1 MKISSRQWEDFS
13 PFDTFCQYLKSR
25 LSGSSLFHHNS
36 AIKAQKHIYRKERR
50 PKRYIPTAETINNNT
65 ETTSCQRNNSG
76 RAKSKAQEEAEIPVK
91 TAKNVLGN
99 MPKVPA
105 VMNERKGTP
114 TKAMMA
120 FVMAKGKIGESR
132 ARNTQEKEEDRTFAR
147 KLEGTRDSK
156 AVAPNFLAR
165 K

>member
-1 MKISSRQWEDFS
+1 M
-13 PFDTFCQYLKSR
+13 
-25 LSGSSLFHHNS
+25 
-36 AIKAQKHIYRKERR
+36 
-50 PKRYIPTAETINNNT
+50 YIPIAETRRSTT
-65 ETTSCQRNNSG
+65 ETRSCQRTNSG
-76 RAKSKAQEEAEIPVK
+76 REKSKAQEEADIPVK

-99 MPKVPA
+99 IPKVPA
-105 VMNERKGTP
+105 VMKARNRTP
-114 TKAMMA
+114 TKAMIA

-132 ARNTQEKEEDRTFAR
+132 ARNTQEKEDDRTFAR

>member
-1 MKISSRQWEDFS
+1 MLYALSR
-13 PFDTFCQYLKSR
+13 R
-25 LSGSSLFHHNS
+25 LV
-36 AIKAQKHIYRKERR
+36 YRKERR
-50 PKRYIPTAETINNNT
+50 PKRYIPTAETTKSNT

-76 RAKSKAQEEAEIPVK
+76 RANNNAHDDAEIPVN

-99 MPKVPA
+99 IPKVPA
-105 VMNERKGTP
+105 VIKARKGTP

-132 ARNTQEKEEDRTFAR
+132 ARNTQEKEDDRTFAR

>member
-1 MKISSRQWEDFS
+1 MLYALSR
-13 PFDTFCQYLKSR
+13 R
-25 LSGSSLFHHNS
+25 L
-36 AIKAQKHIYRKERR
+36 IYRIERR
-50 PKRYIPTAETINNNT
+50 PSAYIPTAETTKSNT

-76 RAKSKAQEEAEIPVK
+76 RANNKAHEEAEIPVK
-91 TAKNVLGN
+91 TAKNVRGN

-114 TKAMMA
+114 TKAMIA

>member
-1 MKISSRQWEDFS
+1 MLYALIR
-13 PFDTFCQYLKSR
+13 R
-25 LSGSSLFHHNS
+25 
-36 AIKAQKHIYRKERR
+36 IVYRIERR
-50 PKRYIPTAETINNNT
+50 PKTYIPTAETSNNTT
-65 ETTSCQRNNSG
+65 ETTSCQRNSSG
-76 RAKSKAQEEAEIPVK
+76 RANNKAHDDAEIPVK
-91 TAKNVLGN
+91 TAKNVRGN
-99 MPKVPA
+99 IPKVPA

-114 TKAMMA
+114 TKAMIA

-132 ARNTQEKEEDRTFAR
+132 ARNTQEKEDDRTFAR

>member
-1 MKISSRQWEDFS
+1 MLYALSR
-13 PFDTFCQYLKSR
+13 R
-25 LSGSSLFHHNS
+25 LV
-36 AIKAQKHIYRKERR
+36 YRKERR
-50 PKRYIPTAETINNNT
+50 PKRYIPTAETIKSST
-65 ETTSCQRNNSG
+65 EITSCQRTNSG
-76 RAKSKAQEEAEIPVK
+76 RANNKAQDEAEIPVK

-99 MPKVPA
+99 IPKVPA
-105 VMNERKGTP
+105 VIKARKGTP

>member
-1 MKISSRQWEDFS
+1 MAFSRI
-13 PFDTFCQYLKSR
+13 DTICQYLKSR
-25 LSGSSLFHHNS
+25 LSGSRLFHHNS
-36 AIKAQKHIYRKERR
+36 AIKAHKHIYRIERR
-50 PKRYIPTAETINNNT
+50 PKRNIPTAETSKSST
-65 ETTSCQRNNSG
+65 ETRSCQRTNSG
-76 RAKSKAQEEAEIPVK
+76 RANNKAQDEAEIPVK
-91 TAKNVLGN
+91 TAKNVRGN
-99 MPKVPA
+99 IPKVPA
-105 VMNERKGTP
+105 VIKARKGTP

-132 ARNTQEKEEDRTFAR
+132 ARNTQEKEDERTFAR

>member
-1 MKISSRQWEDFS
+1 MLYALIR
-13 PFDTFCQYLKSR
+13 R
-25 LSGSSLFHHNS
+25 
-36 AIKAQKHIYRKERR
+36 IVYRIERR
-50 PKRYIPTAETINNNT
+50 PKRNIPTAETINSST

-76 RAKSKAQEEAEIPVK
+76 RANNNAHDDAEIPVN
-91 TAKNVLGN
+91 TAKNVRGN
-99 MPKVPA
+99 IPNVPA
-105 VMNERKGTP
+105 EIKDRKGTP

-132 ARNTQEKEEDRTFAR
+132 ARNTQEKEDDRTFAR

-156 AVAPNFLAR
+156 SVAPNFLAR

>member
-1 MKISSRQWEDFS
+1 MLYALSRKL
-13 PFDTFCQYLKSR
+13 T
-25 LSGSSLFHHNS
+25 
-36 AIKAQKHIYRKERR
+36 YRKERR
-50 PKRYIPTAETINNNT
+50 PKRYIPTAETT
-65 ETTSCQRNNSG
+65 KSSKETTSCQRSNSG
-76 RAKSKAQEEAEIPVK
+76 RAKSKAHEEAEIPVK

-105 VMNERKGTP
+105 VIKERNGTP

-120 FVMAKGKIGESR
+120 FVMANGKIGESR
-132 ARNTQEKEEDRTFAR
+132 ARNTQEKEDDRTFAR

>member
-1 MKISSRQWEDFS
+1 M
-13 PFDTFCQYLKSR
+13 
-25 LSGSSLFHHNS
+25 
-36 AIKAQKHIYRKERR
+36 
-50 PKRYIPTAETINNNT
+50 

-76 RAKSKAQEEAEIPVK
+76 RANNNAHEDAEIPVK
-91 TAKNVLGN
+91 TAKNVRGN
-99 MPKVPA
+99 IPKVPA
-105 VMNERKGTP
+105 VIKERNGTP
-114 TKAMMA
+114 TKAMIA

-132 ARNTQEKEEDRTFAR
+132 ARNTQEKEDDRTFAR